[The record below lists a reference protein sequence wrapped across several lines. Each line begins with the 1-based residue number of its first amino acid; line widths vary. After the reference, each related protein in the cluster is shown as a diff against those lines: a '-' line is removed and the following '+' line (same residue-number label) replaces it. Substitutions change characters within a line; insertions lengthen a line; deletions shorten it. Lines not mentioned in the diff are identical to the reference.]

1 MRIQDAAHTLFNLL
15 RRIDL
20 TIQACIYCM
29 FGSLLI
35 YAMICYGLINW
46 ANHLPPHPCEQSPV
60 AAACAERSVVPPS
73 DRAITDGQQLTVVR

>member
-1 MRIQDAAHTLFNLL
+1 MRIQDAAHTVFNLL

-20 TIQACIYCM
+20 TVQVCIYCM

-35 YAMICYGLINW
+35 YAAMCCGLINW

-60 AAACAERSVVPPS
+60 AAACSDEPVVPPS
-73 DRAITDGQQLTVVR
+73 GHAPSGRQQLTVSK